1 MVIYSY
7 KLQCRETPLYG
18 VQQPHRRGISP
29 ETTKSSFDICET
41 KNKKRRRNE
50 TGKIEK
56 ITEAKKNYAKTT
68 CRGNRNISK
77 RVKYVREGSSL
88 SESKDAR
95 KTCGNAE
102 LQSTRFTL
110 GGNDMENI
118 QAPWVGLCEEDYYD
132 LFKSKPE
139 EEREYNPEE
148 DEDW

>member
-1 MVIYSY
+1 MVRYNY
-7 KLQCRETPLYG
+7 KLQYRETLLYG

-29 ETTKSSFDICET
+29 ETT
-41 KNKKRRRNE
+41 NKKRRRNE

-56 ITEAKKNYAKTT
+56 IAEAKKNYSKTT
-68 CRGNRNISK
+68 CCGNRNIGK

-88 SESKDAR
+88 SESEDAR

-102 LQSTRFTL
+102 LQNTRFNL
-110 GGNDMENI
+110 GGNDMEHI